1 MAEGGLE
8 RFVTKSGGAD
18 GFFFN
23 GPKETR
29 RIFANLAFGQNAF
42 RFTLEPT
49 ASSEIVVT
57 SQGTFWKGG
66 KNLAWR
72 EYGGGG
78 KESSL
83 RTWAGDQ
90 SAYGPYASVEGCIYE
105 AVASWIVYHFHD
117 TSSTAPMRRDQSTS
131 DYRQLR
137 SDASNIASFLLK
149 MQAMHQTRYQ
159 RIRETIQLIAP
170 FFDDFLLEPEMKS
183 RARPSSSLTI
193 CQPEG

>member
-1 MAEGGLE
+1 
-8 RFVTKSGGAD
+8 
-18 GFFFN
+18 
-23 GPKETR
+23 
-29 RIFANLAFGQNAF
+29 
-42 RFTLEPT
+42 
-49 ASSEIVVT
+49 
-57 SQGTFWKGG
+57 
-66 KNLAWR
+66 
-72 EYGGGG
+72 
-78 KESSL
+78 
-83 RTWAGDQ
+83 
-90 SAYGPYASVEGCIYE
+90 
-105 AVASWIVYHFHD
+105 
-117 TSSTAPMRRDQSTS
+117 MRRDQSTS